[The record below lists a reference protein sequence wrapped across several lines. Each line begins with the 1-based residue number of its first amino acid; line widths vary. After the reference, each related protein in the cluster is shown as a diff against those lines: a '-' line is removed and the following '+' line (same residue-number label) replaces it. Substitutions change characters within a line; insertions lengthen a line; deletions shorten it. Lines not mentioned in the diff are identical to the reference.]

1 MEAKKQSS
9 NKRFIIILLII
20 FLLILLIG
28 GFLLWKFLRKEPV
41 EEPTSKKEIP
51 YAVDVGL
58 ITSGTTFDDIREG
71 ADKVIPLSYSPYVIS
86 SDGINFDC
94 NIGNPLGAVYDMYFD
109 FYTDLTFEHQ
119 IYLTGLVPPGSKLQ
133 KITSNIRFPEGQR
146 DIIMVVTTVG
156 EDHST
161 LIAQQNIV
169 LTLMVGEQ

>member
-1 MEAKKQSS
+1 MKEKKQSS

-28 GFLLWKFLRKEPV
+28 GFLLLKFLRKEPA

-58 ITSGTTFDDIREG
+58 ITSGTTFDDIRED
-71 ADKVIPLSYSPYVIS
+71 ADKVIPLSYSPYLVS

-133 KITSNIRFPEGQR
+133 KITSNIQFPEGQR
-146 DIIMVVTTVG
+146 DIIMVVTTVAD
-156 EDHST
+156 DHST

-169 LTLMVGEQ
+169 LTITVGEQ